1 MDKTQTIEGVA
12 PTRRLSNR
20 AKREAKL
27 RQQAE
32 AVRKL
37 QRAQRRHTWLA
48 ALAFIAALV
57 AVVVLVS
64 LRSKPAIPAP
74 VAATAAT
81 QTPPAPSVPSAPA
94 PAAVPPVTSPS
105 YSTLAGLVAMPPE
118 ELAKVDVAVVNL
130 LCAEGL
136 PGAEGLEID
145 HALATL
151 DGWAARVRSE
161 TARNLHLFSDDPAR
175 FHGNEGEYRFKMLV
189 TVLQQD
195 LGVAY
200 NPARADPDESATS
213 FFADS
218 RDVFLHGLTAPER
231 HLGTCASLPVLYAA
245 VARRL
250 GYPVRLV
257 TARSHLFDRW
267 DPAASSAQ
275 SSFNLEGT
283 NRGAGTI
290 HPDDYYLAWPK
301 PISPQQREAE
311 GYLTSLSATGEL
323 AVFLDTR
330 GDCLRAAGRWAEAAQ
345 AYGNA
350 ARLMPKSRVFA
361 AKLADAAGRAHAV
374 SSPAPAAVAA
384 PPEPPVVIPP

>member
-1 MDKTQTIEGVA
+1 MDETQTIKGAA

-20 AKREAKL
+20 ARREAEL

-32 AVRKL
+32 AARKI
-37 QRAQRRHTWLA
+37 QQAQRRRTWLA

-57 AVVVLVS
+57 AVALFVS
-64 LRSKPAIPAP
+64 LRPKPAIPAP
-74 VAATAAT
+74 VASTAAT
-81 QTPPAPSVPSAPA
+81 QTPTAPRVPSAPV
-94 PAAVPPVTSPS
+94 PAAVPPVTNPGRP
-105 YSTLAGLVAMPPE
+105 TLAELVAMPPE

-145 HALATL
+145 RALAAL
-151 DGWAARVRSE
+151 NGWAERVRAE
-161 TARNLHLFSDDPAR
+161 TARNLHLFGDDPAR

-189 TVLQQD
+189 TILQQD

-200 NPARADPDESATS
+200 NPARADPDEPATS

-231 HLGTCASLPVLYAA
+231 HLGTCASLPVLYTA

-267 DPAASSAQ
+267 EPAASSVQ
-275 SSFNLEGT
+275 SPFNLEGT

-301 PISPQQREAE
+301 PISPEQREAE

-323 AVFLDTR
+323 AIFLDTR
-330 GDCLRAAGRWAEAAQ
+330 GDCLRVAGRWTEAAQ
-345 AYGNA
+345 AYSHA

-361 AKLADAAGRAHAV
+361 AKLADAAGRAHAA
-374 SSPAPAAVAA
+374 SSPAHPTVAA
-384 PPEPPVVIPP
+384 PPEPPVVLPR